1 MRYALQET
9 PKEPPSHVWLPRR
22 IEIHMHLRVRFLK
35 LGNNGPADGCKAPVA
50 ARGDDFLQLPGT
62 LNPKD
67 EKTVDPRLNQ
77 SLLPRS
83 SLSLETSAR
92 QTNAV
97 RICMLSYSMSANC
110 LSSGPL
116 TAV

>member
-1 MRYALQET
+1 MVCSPTRYATARQT
-9 PKEPPSHVWLPRR
+9 PIRATSHVRLPRH
-22 IEIHMHLRVRFLK
+22 IEIHTHLRVRFLK
-35 LGNNGPADGCKAPVA
+35 LGKNGPADGCKAPVA

-77 SLLPRS
+77 SLLPRR

-97 RICMLSYSMSANC
+97 RICVLSYSRSAN
-110 LSSGPL
+110 
-116 TAV
+116 